1 MHSIVWKDS
10 GAESPVICV
19 GWHAQQHSYSLTPLP
34 YIVQQSVGCDVV
46 EMERNYG
53 DKFLPSFGVD
63 NSKSLER
70 VLAVLREVLLT
81 VSENAIELFCNSTA
95 NAGINQEQ
103 RTA

>member
-1 MHSIVWKDS
+1 
-10 GAESPVICV
+10 
-19 GWHAQQHSYSLTPLP
+19 
-34 YIVQQSVGCDVV
+34 
-46 EMERNYG
+46 MERNYG